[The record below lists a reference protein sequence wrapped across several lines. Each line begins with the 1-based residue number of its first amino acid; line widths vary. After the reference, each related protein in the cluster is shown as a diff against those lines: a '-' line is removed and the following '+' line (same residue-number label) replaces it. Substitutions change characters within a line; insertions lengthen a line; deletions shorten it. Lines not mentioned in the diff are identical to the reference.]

1 MKRLKDSY
9 NVDFHIRINY
19 KIASKMDDMAE
30 ELGCSTQKLIRKI
43 IKYGMKHEKEIE
55 AEIMEEP

>member
-1 MKRLKDSY
+1 MRRLRDSY

-19 KIASKMDDMAE
+19 KTASKMDDIAE
-30 ELGCSTQKLIRKI
+30 ELGCSTQKLIRKV
-43 IKYGMKHEKEIE
+43 IKYGLQHKKEIE